1 MVGSSHGIEHSD
13 YPSEGT
19 PRQSRICHQRRQRS
33 RRRIYQIA
41 LGVSGSTP
49 QRRSPV
55 SVFRDGVRHPLRQG
69 AVRRRCGKQLPDLV
83 ERKAESLV
91 SPDTPQGSYLIAAV
105 EAIAGVGARG
115 RLQQVDASQW
125 CRARTV
131 SPDNA
136 AASLTLYM
144 FPPVSIRCRR
154 QVNRL

>member
-1 MVGSSHGIEHSD
+1 MGSNIPTIRVKELQGKVAFVTSGASGVGGASTRS
-13 YPSEGT
+13 PSAC
-19 PRQSRICHQRRQRS
+19 RVRRHR
-33 RRRIYQIA
+33 
-41 LGVSGSTP
+41 GVLQSGS
-49 QRRSPV
+49 
-55 SVFRDGVRHPLRQG
+55 FRDGVRHPLRQG

-144 FPPVSIRCRR
+144 FPPVSIRFRR